1 MQSILQYSFQQNRF
15 YGVWSSQ
22 RPSASVSLT
31 EKWNILR
38 YLTLKPGDGLTEG
51 LKIEFL
57 TKFSGVV
64 SIGLVC
70 ANVFIV
76 GR

>member
-1 MQSILQYSFQQNRF
+1 MENQ
-15 YGVWSSQ
+15 VH
-22 RPSASVSLT
+22 
-31 EKWNILR
+31 NIFKCLNF
-38 YLTLKPGDGLTEG
+38 KPGDGLTEG